1 MQRTL
6 AVGMLFLPIFRAL
19 AAEEPG
25 SAVAGVEVVS
35 DANESV
41 PPKVRILSGART
53 TFQDSPFVGFSCQ
66 ATNPAKDVAMFV
78 GYRADSFDPPT
89 PEGQIS
95 PIYIVELLR
104 DDKWEKYPIGWCGTG
119 IDGIELAAGG
129 SGAFGFAV
137 PLEPA
142 WTAVRVG
149 IRWSRPLDFSTAQS
163 GSFKIAWSEPMTLA
177 DIDKAKDK
185 EGGASTRVTG
195 YERHL
200 IFRRDCPDDG
210 PDDGWA

>member
-1 MQRTL
+1 MQPTL

-78 GYRADSFDPPT
+78 GYRADSSIRQRRKGKSRRFT
-89 PEGQIS
+89 S
-95 PIYIVELLR
+95 SSY
-104 DDKWEKYPIGWCGTG
+104 YGTTNG
-119 IDGIELAAGG
+119 RSTDRL
-129 SGAFGFAV
+129 
-137 PLEPA
+137 
-142 WTAVRVG
+142 VRYG
-149 IRWSRPLDFSTAQS
+149 
-163 GSFKIAWSEPMTLA
+163 
-177 DIDKAKDK
+177 
-185 EGGASTRVTG
+185 
-195 YERHL
+195 H
-200 IFRRDCPDDG
+200 
-210 PDDGWA
+210 